1 MSDVAFPQSVARVWQ
16 WFGIFAWRVFQ
27 ENEVVRDGS
36 NDVEESAEVEAN
48 YSAHLQKPRRGFH
61 CSSETCLDIPRTK

>member
-1 MSDVAFPQSVARVWQ
+1 MEASD
-16 WFGIFAWRVFQ
+16 
-27 ENEVVRDGS
+27 E
-36 NDVEESAEVEAN
+36 EESAEVEAS